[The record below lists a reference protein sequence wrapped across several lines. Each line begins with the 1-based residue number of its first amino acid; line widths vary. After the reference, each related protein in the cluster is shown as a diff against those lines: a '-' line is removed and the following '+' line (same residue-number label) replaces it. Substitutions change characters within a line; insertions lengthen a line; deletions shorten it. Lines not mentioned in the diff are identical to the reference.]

1 MFTSRGS
8 TFPTFLAGFAQ
19 VRQAGLARLIR
30 ENPQVAPLWDRA
42 QLVVA
47 ERRFCGRKDGAH
59 ACARFGMDIVD
70 NGLSFVPRNAGA
82 TDAAPVLALRQGLFD
97 TAAEA
102 VLPETTVQTGMA
114 RSALADT
121 QRARISGAA
130 MVAFDPQQAAP
141 AAVSAT
147 LSESDRTWI
156 AAHEPAGHRVLAFA
170 APAGGASISD
180 DLGWW
185 SLDPETG
192 TILGRRDGGRG
203 QAMTEY
209 IVQTVIFGICMIA
222 VLIMQDWEIKK
233 QGGGKQTG
241 KSRNVTLI
249 QGLGCLLGLGTGA
262 LGVNLAGRATLT
274 IGAKFAIG
282 QSLGAINA
290 VIGGGINLWQY
301 KAAE

>member
-1 MFTSRGS
+1 
-8 TFPTFLAGFAQ
+8 
-19 VRQAGLARLIR
+19 
-30 ENPQVAPLWDRA
+30 
-42 QLVVA
+42 
-47 ERRFCGRKDGAH
+47 
-59 ACARFGMDIVD
+59 
-70 NGLSFVPRNAGA
+70 
-82 TDAAPVLALRQGLFD
+82 
-97 TAAEA
+97 
-102 VLPETTVQTGMA
+102 
-114 RSALADT
+114 
-121 QRARISGAA
+121 
-130 MVAFDPQQAAP
+130 
-141 AAVSAT
+141 
-147 LSESDRTWI
+147 
-156 AAHEPAGHRVLAFA
+156 
-170 APAGGASISD
+170 
-180 DLGWW
+180 
-185 SLDPETG
+185 
-192 TILGRRDGGRG
+192 
-203 QAMTEY
+203 MTEY